1 MAFWIAL
8 AQGGRGP
15 GNEAGLGLGFCFLVE
30 DKQEDTF
37 MTLYIPYHLSLAN
50 LWEDI
55 WWHLLTLQRL
65 NMTPT
70 AKGKMKYPFRQNTEK
85 LDLIQL
91 LSFLLT
97 RYIE

>member
-30 DKQEDTF
+30 DEQEDTF
-37 MTLYIPYHLSLAN
+37 VTLYIPYRLSPAN

-55 WWHLLTLQRL
+55 WWRL
-65 NMTPT
+65 YIDIREVKHDVYGKRQDEISFPCT
-70 AKGKMKYPFRQNTEK
+70 AILAT
-85 LDLIQL
+85 
-91 LSFLLT
+91 
-97 RYIE
+97 